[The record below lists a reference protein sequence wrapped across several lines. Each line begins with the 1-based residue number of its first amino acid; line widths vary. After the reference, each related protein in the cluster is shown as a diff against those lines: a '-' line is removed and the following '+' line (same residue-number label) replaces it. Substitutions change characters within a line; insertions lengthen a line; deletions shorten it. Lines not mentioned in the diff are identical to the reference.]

1 MVYSS
6 VVFVFYFLPLLLAG
20 YYLLPKTWAKNI
32 LLFLASLLFYAWGAG
47 SLVIML
53 LAVGITS
60 WIFSYL
66 ISKLHLKRLYFLLA
80 VIVYVGVL
88 IYYKYLTFIIDNLI
102 YSGISGLP
110 ELKIVMPAGL
120 SFFIFQAISYNID
133 VYRRYS
139 RFEKN
144 PVYVILFIC
153 MFPQLISGPLVR
165 YHQMQEQLKR
175 RSFKFER
182 FAEGIRRFIIGLA
195 KKVLIANQ
203 LSLLVTKIM
212 DTNISL
218 ISPAVAWIGII
229 AFTLQ
234 LFFDFAGYTDMA
246 IGAGKMLGFDLPEN
260 FNFPYISR
268 SISDFWRRWHMTL
281 SAWLRDY
288 LFMPLS
294 LSMKRWGKTGVFI
307 ALMITFTICGM
318 WHGATWNFII
328 WGALQGVFLGLEQL
342 FLGKYLN
349 RLKGFSVGYT
359 LMIVMTGFVF
369 VRTANINDAYHYL
382 SAMFTPGEI
391 TPLGISAFLTNQYK
405 VLIPLGIL
413 FSVPV
418 KLPKQW
424 QVARFERTKQVV
436 ITFLL
441 ILIFLLSIM
450 TITTET
456 YNPFIYFRF

>member
-20 YYLLPKTWAKNI
+20 YYLLPKIWAKNI
-32 LLFLASLLFYAWGAG
+32 LLFIFSLLFYAWGAG
-47 SLVIML
+47 SFVIML
-53 LAVGITS
+53 IAVGVS
-60 WIFSYL
+60 AWIFSYF
-66 ISKLHLKRLYFLLA
+66 ISKSQLKRLYLLMA
-80 VIVYVGVL
+80 VIVYVGIL

-110 ELKIVMPAGL
+110 VLKIVMPAGL

-133 VYRRYS
+133 VYRRNS

-165 YHQMQEQLKR
+165 YHQMQEQLKQ
-175 RSFKFER
+175 RSFNFER
-182 FAEGIRRFIIGLA
+182 FTEGIRRFIIGLA

-203 LSLLVTKIM
+203 LSLLVTKII

-246 IGAGKMLGFDLPEN
+246 IGVGKMLGFDLPEN

-268 SISDFWRRWHMTL
+268 SISEFWRRWHMTL

-294 LSMKRWGKTGVFI
+294 LNMKRWGKTGVFI

-318 WHGATWNFII
+318 WHGATWNFLI

-342 FLGKYLN
+342 SLGKYLA
-349 RLKGFSVGYT
+349 RLKGFSIVYT

-382 SAMFTPGEI
+382 VAMFTPGDI

-413 FSVPV
+413 FSIPV

-424 QVARFERTKQVV
+424 QAVRFERAKQW
-436 ITFLL
+436 IIAFLL
-441 ILIFLLSIM
+441 ILIFLLSVM
-450 TITTET
+450 SITTET

>member
-1 MVYSS
+1 VVYSS

-20 YYLLPKTWAKNI
+20 YYLLPKIWAKNI
-32 LLFLASLLFYAWGAG
+32 LLFIFSLLFYAWGAG
-47 SLVIML
+47 SFVIML
-53 LAVGITS
+53 IAVGVS
-60 WIFSYL
+60 AWIFSYF
-66 ISKLHLKRLYFLLA
+66 ISKSQLKRLYLLMA
-80 VIVYVGVL
+80 VIVYVGIL

-110 ELKIVMPAGL
+110 VLKIVMPAGL

-133 VYRRYS
+133 VYRRNS

-165 YHQMQEQLKR
+165 YHQMQEQLKQ
-175 RSFKFER
+175 RSFNFER
-182 FAEGIRRFIIGLA
+182 FTEGIRRFIIGLA

-203 LSLLVTKIM
+203 LSLLVTKII

-246 IGAGKMLGFDLPEN
+246 IGVGKMLGFDLPEN

-268 SISDFWRRWHMTL
+268 SISEFWRRWHMTL

-294 LSMKRWGKTGVFI
+294 LNMKRWGKTGVFI

-318 WHGATWNFII
+318 WHGATWNFLI

-342 FLGKYLN
+342 FLGKYLA
-349 RLKGFSVGYT
+349 RLKGFSIVYT

-382 SAMFTPGEI
+382 VAMFTPGDI

-413 FSVPV
+413 FSIPV

-424 QVARFERTKQVV
+424 QAVRFERAKQW
-436 ITFLL
+436 IIAFLL
-441 ILIFLLSIM
+441 ILIFLLSVM
-450 TITTET
+450 SITTET

>member
-1 MVYSS
+1 M
-6 VVFVFYFLPLLLAG
+6 
-20 YYLLPKTWAKNI
+20 
-32 LLFLASLLFYAWGAG
+32 
-47 SLVIML
+47 
-53 LAVGITS
+53 
-60 WIFSYL
+60 
-66 ISKLHLKRLYFLLA
+66 A
-80 VIVYVGVL
+80 VIVYVGIL

-110 ELKIVMPAGL
+110 VLKIVMPAGL

-133 VYRRYS
+133 VYRRNS

-165 YHQMQEQLKR
+165 YHQMQEQLKQ
-175 RSFKFER
+175 RSFNFER
-182 FAEGIRRFIIGLA
+182 FTEGIRRFIIGLA

-203 LSLLVTKIM
+203 LSLLVTKII

-246 IGAGKMLGFDLPEN
+246 IGVGKMLGFDLPEN

-268 SISDFWRRWHMTL
+268 SISEFWRRWHMTL

-294 LSMKRWGKTGVFI
+294 LNMKRWGKTGVFI

-318 WHGATWNFII
+318 WHGATWNFLI

-342 FLGKYLN
+342 FLGKYLA
-349 RLKGFSVGYT
+349 RLKGFSIVYT

-382 SAMFTPGEI
+382 VAMFTPGDI

-413 FSVPV
+413 FSIPV

-424 QVARFERTKQVV
+424 QAVRFERAKQW
-436 ITFLL
+436 IIAFLL
-441 ILIFLLSIM
+441 ILIFLLSVM
-450 TITTET
+450 SITTET

>member
-1 MVYSS
+1 VVYSS

-20 YYLLPKTWAKNI
+20 YYLLPKIWAKNI
-32 LLFLASLLFYAWGAG
+32 LLFIFSLLFYAWGAG
-47 SLVIML
+47 SFVIML
-53 LAVGITS
+53 IAVGVS
-60 WIFSYL
+60 AWIFSYF
-66 ISKLHLKRLYFLLA
+66 ISKSQLKRLYLLMA
-80 VIVYVGVL
+80 VIVYVGIL

-110 ELKIVMPAGL
+110 VLKIVMPAGL

-133 VYRRYS
+133 VYRRNS

-165 YHQMQEQLKR
+165 YHQMQEQLKQ
-175 RSFKFER
+175 RSFNFER
-182 FAEGIRRFIIGLA
+182 FTEGIRRFIIGLA

-203 LSLLVTKIM
+203 LSLLVTKII

-246 IGAGKMLGFDLPEN
+246 IGVGKMLGFDLPEN

-268 SISDFWRRWHMTL
+268 SISEFWRRWHMTL

-294 LSMKRWGKTGVFI
+294 LNMKRWGKTGVFI

-318 WHGATWNFII
+318 WHGATWNFLI

-342 FLGKYLN
+342 SLGKYLA
-349 RLKGFSVGYT
+349 RLKGFSIVYT

-382 SAMFTPGEI
+382 VAMFTPGDI

-413 FSVPV
+413 FSIPV

-424 QVARFERTKQVV
+424 QAVRFERAKQW
-436 ITFLL
+436 IIAFLL
-441 ILIFLLSIM
+441 ILIFLLSVM
-450 TITTET
+450 SITTET

>member
-1 MVYSS
+1 
-6 VVFVFYFLPLLLAG
+6 
-20 YYLLPKTWAKNI
+20 
-32 LLFLASLLFYAWGAG
+32 
-47 SLVIML
+47 ML
-53 LAVGITS
+53 LAVGVS
-60 WIFSYL
+60 AWIFSYF
-66 ISKLHLKRLYFLLA
+66 IAKSQLKRLYLLLV
-80 VIVYVGVL
+80 VIVYVGILV
-88 IYYKYLTFIIDNLI
+88 YYKYLIFIIDNLI
-102 YSGISGLP
+102 YSGISELP
-110 ELKIVMPAGL
+110 VLKIVMPAGL

-133 VYRRYS
+133 VYRRNS

-165 YHQMQEQLKR
+165 YHQMQEQLKQ
-175 RSFKFER
+175 RSFNFER

-218 ISPAVAWIGII
+218 ISPEVAWIGII

-246 IGAGKMLGFDLPEN
+246 IGVGKMLGFNLPEN

-328 WGALQGVFLGLEQL
+328 WGALQGLFLGLEQL
-342 FLGKYLN
+342 FLGKYLA
-349 RLKGFSVGYT
+349 RLKGFSIVYT

-382 SAMFTPGEI
+382 AAMFTPGDI

-413 FSVPV
+413 FSIPV
-418 KLPKQW
+418 KLPKQLL
-424 QVARFERTKQVV
+424 VVRYERARQW
-436 ITFLL
+436 IIAFLL
-441 ILIFLLSIM
+441 MLIFLLSVM
-450 TITTET
+450 SITTET